1 MQAVQG
7 KLIAL
12 VLKFGVSYL
21 RKHPEIL
28 KHVSDAI
35 PGKVDDVA
43 LLAIAKLLGL

>member
-1 MQAVQG
+1 MTSIQG

-28 KHVSDAI
+28 KKVSDSI
-35 PGKVDDVA
+35 PGQLDDVA
-43 LLAIAKLLGL
+43 LAVIAKLLGV